1 MRAITIKQPWASL
14 IMSGKKTIELRTWFV
29 FPGVTLAV
37 HAGATWDKRGD
48 HHAGILE
55 FPKSAI
61 IGSVEVTRYE
71 IATPGM
77 HAETGLTLK
86 QHIGL
91 LAKYQH
97 EGKRLYA
104 WHLQNPTPCE
114 PIPCAGKLGLWHTSA
129 LGGP

>member
-1 MRAITIKQPWASL
+1 MKAITIKQPWESL
-14 IMSGKKTIELRTWFV
+14 ILAGKKTIELRTWKIE
-29 FPGVTLAV
+29 PQTIAI
-37 HAGATWDKRGD
+37 HAGAFWDKRGD
-48 HHAGILE
+48 RHEGILE

-61 IGSVEVTRYE
+61 IGSVVVARYE

-86 QHIGL
+86 QHIAL

-104 WHLQNPTPCE
+104 WHLQNPKPCE
-114 PIPCAGKLGLWHTSA
+114 PILCAGKLGLWHTSA